1 MLYIYIYIY
10 IYIFYIYRLF
20 YICILLRQTRM
31 SDLSHVP
38 FLSIFIIYN
47 ENRANITYYTMF
59 DAKKVVSCSDLY
71 AVTDTK
77 NHNAFEKDTKN
88 PNTNNPNTNDYK
100 VI

>member
-1 MLYIYIYIY
+1 ML
-10 IYIFYIYRLF
+10 
-20 YICILLRQTRM
+20 
-31 SDLSHVP
+31 
-38 FLSIFIIYN
+38 
-47 ENRANITYYTMF
+47 